1 MLLAYYCNL
10 EMCFYTYFF
19 LFSTSLDGN
28 STVLE
33 EPTSTLNEIIVA
45 YTVHAVMNSL
55 WK

>member
-10 EMCFYTYFF
+10 EMCSYTYFF
-19 LFSTSLDGN
+19 LFGTSLDGN